1 MAHKMTV
8 FPTVSFDCLAAIR
21 RGYWL
26 VTPFNN
32 IARYVERMLS
42 ADQAQTEASEAHEAP

>member
-1 MAHKMTV
+1 MAVFLTV
-8 FPTVSFDCLAAIR
+8 FMLCLTAMR

-32 IARYVERMLS
+32 IARYCERLLS
-42 ADQAQTEASEAHEAP
+42 AERDD

>member
-1 MAHKMTV
+1 MTV
-8 FPTVSFDCLAAIR
+8 FLTVFDHCLAAIR

>member
-1 MAHKMTV
+1 MKQKMTV
-8 FPTVSFDCLAAIR
+8 FLTVSSACLAAMW

-32 IARYVERMLS
+32 IARYCERLLN
-42 ADQAQTEASEAHEAP
+42 AEPDA

>member
-1 MAHKMTV
+1 MQ
-8 FPTVSFDCLAAIR
+8 

-32 IARYVERMLS
+32 IARYCERLLN
-42 ADQAQTEASEAHEAP
+42 AGDDD